1 MATLEVG
8 CLPAKWLLSGLR
20 IAAAIAGIGLVV
32 ATPPAA
38 EAQPLQLGAQL
49 GGSLSTFSGDGA
61 GGLVEYRAGIVAGLT
76 VSYRLTDRLRV
87 ESGAQW
93 MDKGAKGWVQGF
105 EEPISAD
112 LRLSYLQLP
121 LVLRIASVHEF
132 PVRPSLSVGSAVAY
146 ELRCRVEHAVGTL
159 FALIDCAEEDR
170 RKADVSFLIGMG
182 LEWRAGR
189 AAVLVEAGYQA
200 GLRDLDRID
209 ALQTRNRGW
218 TLTPRISLWIG
229 G

>member
-1 MATLEVG
+1 MSSAF
-8 CLPAKWLLSGLR
+8 R

-32 ATPPAA
+32 APPPAA

-93 MDKGAKGWVQGF
+93 VDKGAKGWVQGF

-121 LVLRIASVHEF
+121 LVLRIAPVHEF

-159 FALIDCAEEDR
+159 VALIDCAEEDR
-170 RKADVSFLIGMG
+170 RKADVSLLIGMG

-218 TLTPRISLWIG
+218 TLTPRISLPIG